1 MGGRLPRGRRV
12 AISVLAIAGS
22 VALLVGAGLAGA
34 DAGAPTWT
42 TITDLLVG
50 AAFLLAGAT
59 ALAPPLP
66 RVLAAATGAL
76 WLLGSIVPELGAA
89 HRAALAACLVVFPSA
104 RITGPI
110 PWTLVALSLPVASGL
125 VPLPIVAA
133 LFAAIA
139 AARIAAGEPDAAG
152 RRRLGGPAAGAVGS
166 AIAMATA
173 IAASATAASVTPR
186 FLDSASVLFIYEAV
200 LLGVA
205 ATLVASSRLRPFRT
219 AELPDTLLASGD
231 VGVAGLES
239 LLREVLRDPDV
250 RILPPD
256 ASATSP
262 DPTGGGDR
270 RPGGVEEIDVLDD
283 GAPVAVLVHGTGSIP
298 DDRTARSIVEAV
310 RLAAVHERTT
320 AELERQRAEL
330 AAARTRMDEAAERRR
345 QELATRLRDGVLAPI
360 DDARAAVA
368 GAATHAV
375 SPDSRA
381 ALAVVADELAGT
393 EREVRGIVD
402 GSLRELGDGR
412 LHDALRTLAAR
423 HATVEV
429 SIEPE
434 AIGDSET
441 ESTLR
446 FVAFELVTNALKHAS
461 AERVLVRLSRADGR
475 LILTVADDGCGG
487 ADREGSGIAGLAARV
502 EAHGGRLSVSSPLG
516 AGTTATAALR
526 LSRPSSTVRR

>member
-1 MGGRLPRGRRV
+1 MGGRLPRGGRV
-12 AISVLAIAGS
+12 AISVLAVAGS

-42 TITDLLVG
+42 IISDLLVG

-110 PWTLVALSLPVASGL
+110 RWALVALSLLVASGH

-166 AIAMATA
+166 AIAMAMA

-186 FLDSASVLFIYEAV
+186 FLDSSSVLFMYEAV

-262 DPTGGGDR
+262 DPADGDR

-283 GAPVAVLVHGTGSIP
+283 GARVAVLVHGAGSIP

-330 AAARTRMDEAAERRR
+330 AAARMRMDDAAERRR

-360 DDARAAVA
+360 DDARTAVA
-368 GAATHAV
+368 AAATHAV

-381 ALAVVADELAGT
+381 ALAVVADELTGT

-412 LHDALRTLAAR
+412 LHDALRTLAAH

-461 AERVLVRLSRADGR
+461 AERVLVRLSRTDGR

-502 EAHGGRLSVSSPLG
+502 EAHGGRLSVSSPPG

>member
-1 MGGRLPRGRRV
+1 MEGRLPRGGRV

-42 TITDLLVG
+42 IITDLLVG

-66 RVLAAATGAL
+66 CVLAAATGAL

-110 PWTLVALSLPVASGL
+110 PWALVALSLPVASGL

-173 IAASATAASVTPR
+173 IAASATAAWVTPR
-186 FLDSASVLFIYEAV
+186 FLDSASVLIMYEAV

-219 AELPDTLLASGD
+219 AELPDTLLASDD

-262 DPTGGGDR
+262 DLAGGDR

-283 GAPVAVLVHGTGSIP
+283 GAPVAVLVHGAGSIP

-330 AAARTRMDEAAERRR
+330 AAARTRMDDAAERRR

-360 DDARAAVA
+360 DDARTAVA

-461 AERVLVRLSRADGR
+461 AERVLVRLSRTDGR
-475 LILTVADDGCGG
+475 LILTVSDDGCGG

-502 EAHGGRLSVSSPLG
+502 EAHGGRLSVSSPPG